1 MSQKIE
7 IQFDDYSVLTES
19 TGAKIMVHLT
29 VDDKVSSQ
37 DIVILA
43 KDTLARRFRSRLKRI
58 QKADPSTYGAI
69 VAKGEWRM
77 DLSDLIGK
85 TGHGGVLVT
94 DPSVLAGALNAEQII
109 ETARLAGIDLAAA
122 MKASQTS

>member
-7 IQFDDYSVLTES
+7 IQFDDYSVLTTS
-19 TGAKIMVHLT
+19 TGPKVMVHLT
-29 VDDKVSSQ
+29 VDDLVTPQ
-37 DIVILA
+37 DIIILS
-43 KDTLARRFRSRLKRI
+43 KDTIARRFRSKLKRI
-58 QKADPSTYGAI
+58 QKTNPDLYGSI

-77 DLSDLIGK
+77 SMSDLIGK

-109 ETARLAGIDLAAA
+109 ETARLAGIDLAAVA
-122 MKASQTS
+122 ASQTS

>member
-1 MSQKIE
+1 MSQTISVEFK
-7 IQFDDYSVLTES
+7 DYSVMTES

-37 DIVILA
+37 DLVILA
-43 KDTLARRFRSRLKRI
+43 KDTLAHRFRTRI
-58 QKADPSTYGAI
+58 NRMKKNDPETYGAL
-69 VAKGEWRM
+69 VAKGEWRLA
-77 DLSDLIGK
+77 LSDLIGK

-109 ETARLAGIDLAAA
+109 ETARLAGIDLAAVA
-122 MKASQTS
+122 ASQTS